1 MGPRDGAA
9 EMVCAWAVRVRRGRR
24 LALLTR
30 PRRGGQHAASDKSGS
45 RKSGSRS
52 FAETARNQR
61 NIERHRESVEL
72 QSGRAILNVR
82 HLTTYRYKR
91 PVEFGEHRMMM
102 RPRDGHDQ
110 RLLSSEL
117 NIEPEPRRLR
127 WLYDT
132 FDNCVAVASFSGEWM
147 SLRVEN
153 RFTVER
159 IVDEQP
165 GGEIDPRA
173 QFFPFSYTPEELP
186 DIARA
191 IERLYADPAGD
202 LDRWVRQ
209 FVTPGA
215 TTLTSHMLMTMTY
228 AIKEGFSYE
237 RREAAGVQSPRHT
250 LDRRRGSCRDFA
262 VLMMEAARAL
272 GIAARFVS
280 GYVYVPRGD
289 DEPVRLGGGAT
300 HAWCQVYLPGAGWI
314 EFDPTNGLVGGKD
327 LIRVAVARDPG
338 QAAPLTGAYFGDPR
352 DELGMEVSVEVTQP
366 KQAERVTLAG
376 A

>member
-1 MGPRDGAA
+1 MGTGF
-9 EMVCAWAVRVRRGRR
+9 
-24 LALLTR
+24 
-30 PRRGGQHAASDKSGS
+30 S
-45 RKSGSRS
+45 RIK
-52 FAETARNQR
+52 AREIK
-61 NIERHRESVEL
+61 NIERQIESVEL

-91 PVEFGEHRMMM
+91 PVEFGDHRLML

-117 NIEPEPRRLR
+117 EIDPEPRRLR

-132 FDNCVAVASFSGEWM
+132 FDNCVAIASFSGAWT
-147 SLRVEN
+147 SLRIEN

-173 QFFPFSYTPEELP
+173 QFFPFSYLAEELP

-191 IERLYADPAGD
+191 MERLYSDPAGE
-202 LDRWVRQ
+202 LDRWARQ

-215 TTLTSHMLMTMTY
+215 TTPTSHLLMTMTY

-237 RREAAGVQSPRHT
+237 RREAAGVQTPVQT

-272 GIAARFVS
+272 GVAARFVS

-300 HAWCQVYLPGAGWI
+300 HAWCQIYLPGAGWI
-314 EFDPTNGLVGGKD
+314 EFDPTNGLVGGQD
-327 LIRVAVARDPG
+327 LIRVAVARDPA
-338 QAAPLTGAYFGDPR
+338 QAAPLTGAYFGDRR
-352 DELGMEVSVEVTQP
+352 DELGMEVTVEVTQP
-366 KQAERVTLAG
+366 KQPEPVTLAG

>member
-1 MGPRDGAA
+1 LPLTQRSKGKEDS
-9 EMVCAWAVRVRRGRR
+9 GR
-24 LALLTR
+24 
-30 PRRGGQHAASDKSGS
+30 P
-45 RKSGSRS
+45 
-52 FAETARNQR
+52 ARH
-61 NIERHRESVEL
+61 IESVEL
-72 QSGRAILNVR
+72 ESGTAILNVR
-82 HLTTYRYKR
+82 HLTAYRYAR
-91 PVEFGEHRMMM
+91 PVEFGDHRMMM

-117 NIEPEPRRLR
+117 DIDPEPRRLR

-132 FDNCVAVASFSGEWM
+132 FDNCVAIASFSGASR
-147 SLRVEN
+147 SLTVEN

-173 QFFPFSYTPEELP
+173 QFFPFSYAPEELP
-186 DIARA
+186 DVARA
-191 IERLYADPAGD
+191 IERLYSDPAGE

-209 FVTPGA
+209 FLAPGA
-215 TTLTSHMLMTMTY
+215 TILTSHLLMTLTY

-237 RREAAGVQSPRHT
+237 RREASGVQSPRHT
-250 LDRRRGSCRDFA
+250 LERRRGSCRDFA

-280 GYVYVPRGD
+280 GYVYVPRGE

-300 HAWCQVYLPGAGWI
+300 HAWCQIYLPGAGWI

-327 LIRVAVARDPG
+327 LIRVAVARDPA
-338 QAAPLTGAYFGDPR
+338 QAAPLTGAYFGDAA
-352 DELGMEVSVEVTQP
+352 DELGMEVTVQVTQP
-366 KQAERVTLAG
+366 KQAEPVTLAG

>member
-1 MGPRDGAA
+1 MSPKALRHGHCLNQNRHCDPRTWIRGEAIQEKLGAPGELLDRRAPRAEPAGPGDDDFKPGA
-9 EMVCAWAVRVRRGRR
+9 
-24 LALLTR
+24 LR
-30 PRRGGQHAASDKSGS
+30 PSGAS
-45 RKSGSRS
+45 
-52 FAETARNQR
+52 
-61 NIERHRESVEL
+61 REVEL
-72 QSGRAILNVR
+72 QSAGAILNVR

-91 PVEFGEHRMMM
+91 PVEFGDHRMMM

-110 RLLSSEL
+110 RLLLSEL
-117 NIEPEPRRLR
+117 DIDPEPRRLR

-132 FDNCVAVASFSGEWM
+132 FDNCVAIASFSGAWT
-147 SLRVEN
+147 SLRIEN

-173 QFFPFSYTPEELP
+173 QFFPFSYLPEELP

-191 IERLYADPAGD
+191 MERLYSDPAGD

-215 TTLTSHMLMTMTY
+215 ATLTSHLLMTMTY

-237 RREAAGVQSPRHT
+237 RREAAGVQTPVQT
-250 LDRRRGSCRDFA
+250 LDRARLLRDFA

-272 GIAARFVS
+272 GVAARFVS

-289 DEPVRLGGGAT
+289 DEPVLVGGAT
-300 HAWCQVYLPGAGWI
+300 HACVPDLPARRRL
-314 EFDPTNGLVGGKD
+314 DR
-327 LIRVAVARDPG
+327 IRPDQRPG
-338 QAAPLTGAYFGDPR
+338 RRQGPDPR
-352 DELGMEVSVEVTQP
+352 RG
-366 KQAERVTLAG
+366 G
-376 A
+376 ARSRPGGAADRRIFRRSS

>member
-1 MGPRDGAA
+1 MVLTRGQWRTTVRIGPRGT
-9 EMVCAWAVRVRRGRR
+9 
-24 LALLTR
+24 L
-30 PRRGGQHAASDKSGS
+30 
-45 RKSGSRS
+45 
-52 FAETARNQR
+52 
-61 NIERHRESVEL
+61 ESVEL

-82 HLTTYRYKR
+82 HLTVYRYAR
-91 PVEFGEHRMMM
+91 PVEFGDHRMMM

-110 RLLSSEL
+110 RLVSSEL
-117 NIEPEPRRLR
+117 NIDPEPRRLR

-132 FDNCVAVASFSGEWM
+132 FDNCVAIASFSGAAT
-147 SLRVEN
+147 SLTIEN

-159 IVDEQP
+159 VVDEQP

-173 QFFPFSYTPEELP
+173 QFFPFSYAPDELP
-186 DIARA
+186 DVARA
-191 IERLYADPAGD
+191 IERLYSDPAGD

-209 FVTPGA
+209 FAAPGA
-215 TTLTSHMLMTMTY
+215 TTPTSHLLMTLTY

-237 RREAAGVQSPRHT
+237 RREAAGVQAPRHT
-250 LDRRRGSCRDFA
+250 LERRRGSCRDFA

-300 HAWCQVYLPGAGWI
+300 HAWCQIYLPGAGWI

-327 LIRVAVARDPG
+327 LIRVAVARDPA
-338 QAAPLTGAYFGDPR
+338 QAAPLTGAYFGDAS

-366 KQAERVTLAG
+366 KHAGGVTLAG
-376 A
+376 V